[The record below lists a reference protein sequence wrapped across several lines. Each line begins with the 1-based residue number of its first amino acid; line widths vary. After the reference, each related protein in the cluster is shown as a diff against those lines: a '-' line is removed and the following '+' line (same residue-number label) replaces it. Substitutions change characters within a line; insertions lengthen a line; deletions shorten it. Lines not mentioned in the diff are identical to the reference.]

1 MRLAFS
7 VLLEITW
14 EERHAINEQRLKRRH
29 ESQAPSVIQIR
40 SEARGGENDTS
51 RTQPTGTRPPLSAEP
66 GSRQESK
73 EIHLRRKL
81 MSKGKGIVQE
91 LESDHPRKKQRTTQE
106 GLDEDI
112 LNMISEASRYE
123 TSIMRSQIMALKE
136 REANREK
143 EVTKLRGMVLNQNR
157 VIDALKKTVEKLS
170 GIVTEL

>member
-7 VLLEITW
+7 
-14 EERHAINEQRLKRRH
+14 ERHALNEQRLKRRH
-29 ESQAPSVIQIR
+29 ERQAPSVIQIR
-40 SEARGGENDTS
+40 SEARDGENDTS
-51 RTQPTGTRPPLSAEP
+51 RTQATGARPSLSAES

-73 EIHLRRKL
+73 EIHSRRKM
-81 MSKGKGIVQE
+81 MSEGKGIVQE
-91 LESDHPRKKQRTTQE
+91 LESGCPRKKQRTTQE

-112 LNMISEASRYE
+112 LNMLSEASRYE

-136 REANREK
+136 REENREK